1 MIEMIVTIS
10 IFALLVALG
19 VPAMRSWVA
28 NTKVRAVADALQ
40 NGLRMAQTE
49 SLRRSRQVV
58 FALTNTANPQLG
70 FTAVNNG
77 NSATYWAVQT
87 VPAVTGEVGQVIQTG
102 VLMSAGSTININGPS
117 AVCFNSVGRLVANAA
132 PGPTNATCTTPPTVN
147 NIPMFVYQVTLTGGA
162 PMSVELGLGGHL
174 HLCDPN
180 QTLSSTNPY
189 GC

>member
-1 MIEMIVTIS
+1 MIEMIVTIA
-10 IFALLVALG
+10 IFALLVALT
-19 VPAMRSWVA
+19 VPVMRTWVA

-58 FALTNTANPQLG
+58 FALTNTSSAP

-77 NSATYWAVQT
+77 STGTYWVVQT
-87 VPAVTGEVGQVIQTG
+87 IAAVAGETPAVVATG
-102 VLMSAGSTININGPS
+102 VLTSTGSTINITGP
-117 AVCFNSVGRLVANAA
+117 AAICFNSVGRLVANATT
-132 PGPTNATCTTPPTVN
+132 GVTNASCTAPTTLVN
-147 NIPMFVYQVTLTGGA
+147 GVPMFVYNLAGGGGA
-162 PMSVELGLGGHL
+162 QMNVQLGLGGHL
-174 HLCDPN
+174 HLCDPT